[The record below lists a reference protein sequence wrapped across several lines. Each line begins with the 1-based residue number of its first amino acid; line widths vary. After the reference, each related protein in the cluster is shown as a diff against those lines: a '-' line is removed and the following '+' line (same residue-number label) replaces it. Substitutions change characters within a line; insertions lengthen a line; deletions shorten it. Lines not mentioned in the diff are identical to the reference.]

1 MTQKRWSTTEIS
13 AYLDG
18 ALTSRDQVALETQIR
33 QDPAL
38 QRRVEEMQEVV
49 ALVRAVPL
57 RQSPRNYLLSPA
69 MVSEP
74 KPRPRARRT
83 PLLLMRLATSLVA
96 LAFVVTFGLN
106 VLQGSNLL
114 RGAMSPMTAQFD
126 AQPEEEAVA
135 VQAYDTLAE
144 DETAMV
150 MTARQAPDPLATEDV
165 EAAVELAAPPLSE
178 ELAER
183 VEAGEVL
190 GMGGPI
196 EEDEAV
202 DPENRLAE
210 APEPTVSAAVE
221 AAEAESAGEAS
232 LILPETPAESP
243 PPAESALTDTAK
255 AEGRSMQAPE
265 HARTATSVWITIGL
279 GLATAILAAIT
290 ILMSRRNVG

>member
-18 ALTSRDQVALETQIR
+18 ALTPRDQTALDTQLR

-38 QRRVEEMQEVV
+38 RRRVEEMQEVV

-74 KPRPRARRT
+74 KPQPKAQRT

-106 VLQGSNLL
+106 VLQNSDFL
-114 RGAMSPMTAQFD
+114 RGARSPMTAQFD

-135 VQAYDTLAE
+135 IQSYDTIAE

-150 MTARQAPDPLATEDV
+150 ITEMQAPEPMATQDV

-202 DPENRLAE
+202 GPENRLAE
-210 APEPTVSAAVE
+210 SSEEVALAAIETEEESAVE
-221 AAEAESAGEAS
+221 RELTHPE
-232 LILPETPAESP
+232 LPEESP
-243 PPAESALTDTAK
+243 PPAEGMLTETTEEESPSAQALK
-255 AEGRSMQAPE
+255 HGRTP
-265 HARTATSVWITIGL
+265 TSVWITVGL
-279 GLATAILAAIT
+279 GLATAALAAIT
-290 ILMSRRNVG
+290 IWLSRRNTG

>member
-18 ALTSRDQVALETQIR
+18 ALTPRDQTALDTQLR

-74 KPRPRARRT
+74 KPQPKARRT

-96 LAFVVTFGLN
+96 LAFVVTFGIN
-106 VLQGSNLL
+106 VLQNSNLL
-114 RGAMSPMTAQFD
+114 RGAMAPMAVQSD
-126 AQPEEEAVA
+126 AQPEAEAVPES
-135 VQAYDTLAE
+135 AYDTLAE

-150 MTARQAPDPLATEDV
+150 MTERQAPEPLTAQAV
-165 EAAVELAAPPLSE
+165 EEPVELAAPPLPE

-202 DPENRLAE
+202 SPENRLAE
-210 APEPTVSAAVE
+210 SPEEVAVAAIEAEEESAVE
-221 AAEAESAGEAS
+221 TMLIPAEE
-232 LILPETPAESP
+232 PEESP
-243 PPAESALTDTAK
+243 PPAEGMLSETEVESPSTQALKRGPT
-255 AEGRSMQAPE
+255 PP
-265 HARTATSVWITIGL
+265 SVWITIGL
-279 GLATAILAAIT
+279 GLATAVFAAIT
-290 ILMSRRNVG
+290 IWLSRRNTG